1 MSTAARSAA
10 AHPLA
15 VPEARR
21 ESERGE
27 VRRDEMKPSQPWPRS
42 SPAPR
47 QLVQSYSQ
55 HDQRDGRPARRPV
68 VAPHAP
74 HGLDLL
80 DPRLRLAR
88 RPTCAR
94 RTKPRSHPVALHR
107 LSHRDPQRAARARPG
122 AQDPPRPRR
131 ARDRR
136 AAPRCRPPRT
146 GPCGRAQAGRDEGQ
160 ARLGARRA
168 AGDPRSRFRGARQR
182 GGASPSLALS
192 LCLLRSYGKLML
204 PLHAGNIIGRRR
216 RVRSPRRPPRRRP
229 VRLRDGCVGAPLSS
243 SRRAARRTISRF
255 LRTRRLPRRD
265 GPAQHPVGAHGPA
278 PGHGVRAAPEL
289 HRDSRCAPHDGACPL
304 PPLLPTP
311 CALD

>member
-1 MSTAARSAA
+1 
-10 AHPLA
+10 
-15 VPEARR
+15 
-21 ESERGE
+21 
-27 VRRDEMKPSQPWPRS
+27 MKPSQPSPRF

-55 HDQRDGRPARRPV
+55 HGQRDGRPARRPV
-68 VAPHAP
+68 VASHAP
-74 HGLDLL
+74 HGLDLV

-136 AAPRCRPPRT
+136 AAPRRRPPRA
-146 GPCGRAQAGRDEGQ
+146 GPCGRAQAGRHEGQ
-160 ARLGARRA
+160 ARLGTRRA

-204 PLHAGNIIGRRR
+204 PLARRQQHRPTTPRSLTSKTSSTPSCAPTR
-216 RVRSPRRPPRRRP
+216 RVRRLSPLFLPP
-229 VRLRDGCVGAPLSS
+229 S
-243 SRRAARRTISRF
+243 
-255 LRTRRLPRRD
+255 
-265 GPAQHPVGAHGPA
+265 
-278 PGHGVRAAPEL
+278 
-289 HRDSRCAPHDGACPL
+289 CAPHDLTL
-304 PPLLPTP
+304 PSHAQTTSTRWSRSASCRHSWT
-311 CALD
+311 CARSRRASRS